1 MFKRFLGALFIIG
14 INTAVEKIGR
24 DYVVMGFV
32 AKKVLEN
39 PV

>member
-1 MFKRFLGALFIIG
+1 MFKRFFAIFIIR
-14 INTAVEKIGR
+14 INTAVEKIGM

-39 PV
+39 LV